1 MTQKTGSALI
11 IGAGIGGAAVAV
23 ALARAGWKVRLF
35 ERSKEITEV
44 GAGLQIS
51 PNGVMALEALNL
63 AEGARVAAVAPEA
76 AVMRDGITGFE
87 IMRLPLGDEAVSRWG
102 APYLHLHRAD
112 LLSLLIDA
120 ALDAGVELTQGRE
133 ATDFPEDGNGPVTF
147 ADGAEETADLVVV
160 ACGARAGLIHESP
173 TFGGQVAWRALV
185 DASRLPDGLIKREA
199 TVWAGPRRHLV
210 TYLLRGGSLVNVVA
224 VEDRRAWVSEGWSQR
239 GDIFDLGL
247 SFKRWHEDIAQL
259 IDAVEE
265 CYLWGLFER
274 QVPAALNNGST
285 VLIGDAAHP
294 MLPFMAQGATMA
306 IEDAVVLSNCLADA
320 PVAEALDNF
329 NALRR
334 PRVVRAQETSREN
347 ARLFHLSSGI
357 DRMLYQGPIAFASR
371 LMPGVAAGRLDW
383 LYGHD
388 VRADR

>member
-1 MTQKTGSALI
+1 MTQITGSALI
-11 IGAGIGGAAVAV
+11 IGAGIGGAATAV

-35 ERSKEITEV
+35 ERAKEIAEV

-51 PNGVMALEALNL
+51 PNGVKALEALGL

-76 AVMRDGITGFE
+76 AVMCDGITGFE
-87 IMRLPLGDEAVSRWG
+87 ILRLPLGDAAVDRWG
-102 APYLHLHRAD
+102 AAYLHLHRAD
-112 LLSLLIDA
+112 LLSLLLDA

-133 ATDFPEDGNGPVTF
+133 VTGFPDDGHGPVTCS
-147 ADGAEETADLVVV
+147 DGSEETADLVVV
-160 ACGARAGLIHESP
+160 ACGVRSGLIHDEP

-185 DASRLPDGLIKREA
+185 DASRLPEGLIKREA

-224 VEDRRAWVSEGWSQR
+224 VEDRRAWVAEGWAQR
-239 GDIFDLGL
+239 GDIFDLAH
-247 SFKRWHEDIAQL
+247 SFKRWDERIVQL

-274 QVPAALNNGST
+274 QVPEALNNGSR

-306 IEDAVVLSNCLADA
+306 VEDAVVLRNCLAGA
-320 PVAEALDNF
+320 PVAEALERF

-334 PRVVRAQETSREN
+334 PRVVRAQEASREN
-347 ARLFHLSSGI
+347 ARLFH
-357 DRMLYQGPIAFASR
+357 
-371 LMPGVAAGRLDW
+371 
-383 LYGHD
+383 
-388 VRADR
+388 